1 MATRESGPE
10 NPARNTGS
18 TSTHRRATRRS
29 TLEAPM
35 TSSDLVNSLC
45 CCPTKWRAGSAA
57 KPVAVGARRGR
68 EGPPGKAGSS
78 ARDTTPILPL
88 LGNFSGTLA
97 PPRGISR
104 PPMIRAKKRPGSST
118 GQSGEIAPST
128 VPLPVERLMTSPPFA
143 LPDFSSVPLR
153 SQLIVFLLMIV
164 NFPHAQ
170 QPKLFPLLRFC
181 PIFVHPLQSR
191 PVFSFSSADR
201 NHQTHTKR
209 PWPVRHQAGRATVAQ
224 TPLEI
229 LRRQAPSFTYLPG

>member
-18 TSTHRRATRRS
+18 ASTHRRATRRS
-29 TLEAPM
+29 ILEAPM

-78 ARDTTPILPL
+78 ARETTPILPL
-88 LGNFSGTLA
+88 LGNFSGTRS

-143 LPDFSSVPLR
+143 LCPSRLQFCSPSLAAYRILINDRQTSPRAAAQALSPFALVPNICPPSSV
-153 SQLIVFLLMIV
+153 QAI
-164 NFPHAQ
+164 
-170 QPKLFPLLRFC
+170 LF
-181 PIFVHPLQSR
+181 IFFR
-191 PVFSFSSADR
+191 
-201 NHQTHTKR
+201 
-209 PWPVRHQAGRATVAQ
+209 
-224 TPLEI
+224 
-229 LRRQAPSFTYLPG
+229 